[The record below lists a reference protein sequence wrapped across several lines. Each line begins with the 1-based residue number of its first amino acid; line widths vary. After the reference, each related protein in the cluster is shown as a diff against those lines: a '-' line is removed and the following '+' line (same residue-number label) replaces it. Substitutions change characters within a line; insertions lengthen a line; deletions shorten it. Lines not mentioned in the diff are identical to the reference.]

1 MSAAQTVLVAIT
13 AIAIIGIPVLLV
25 RVWSKHRR
33 RGPRQATNGGTGQ
46 DVRVHLPMD
55 DPHWRAHSEKFDAS
69 RTKKRRKKIWAA
81 GTAGSVGAT
90 GVGCGAGG
98 GCSAGCGGGGCGG
111 GCGGG

>member
-13 AIAIIGIPVLLV
+13 AIAIIRIPVSLV

-33 RGPRQATNGGTGQ
+33 RGRRQATNGATGQ
-46 DVRVHLPMD
+46 DVRVHLPMH
-55 DPHWRAHSEKFDAS
+55 DPLWRAHSEKLDAS
-69 RTKKRRKKIWAA
+69 RAKQRRKKIWAA

-98 GCSAGCGGGGCGG
+98 ACSGGGGGGCGG